1 MTTAKTDAEKALDE
15 REAALTA
22 REKDLD
28 KREKA
33 LPKEEVKVEEDL
45 TPTPTQAEMDAI
57 KTGTYQ
63 TRDAKAG

>member
-1 MTTAKTDAEKALDE
+1 MTTKTEAEKALDE

-22 REKDLD
+22 REKELD

-33 LPKEEVKVEEDL
+33 LPKEKDAVEEDL

-57 KTGTYQ
+57 KSGVYN